1 MTVGLPTDFTLGQSQ
16 ALGRC
21 CIWVFSPAV
30 QTSSES
36 VSKHVLGSHDPTF
49 ESNIRTLLDA
59 GTKQRQAQLEVKDFN
74 YL

>member
-1 MTVGLPTDFTLGQSQ
+1 MHLG
-16 ALGRC
+16 
-21 CIWVFSPAV
+21 FSPAV

-49 ESNIRTLLDA
+49 ESNIRTLLHA
-59 GTKQRQAQLEVKDFN
+59 GTKQRQAQLEVEDFN